1 VELEFPL
8 IFGMY
13 AIEIGKSE
21 TDASI
26 KCDVYKLK
34 NMQTGLIE
42 AETSSLPRAIISA
55 NASQHTLVRL
65 MAEKDRHPTEEEV
78 MEAEHELNMLEGDEP
93 PPDGFH

>member
-1 VELEFPL
+1 MELEFPL

-13 AIEIGKSE
+13 AIEIGASE

-26 KCDVYKLK
+26 KCKVYKLK

-55 NASQHTLVRL
+55 NASNHTLIKLLKERDKV
-65 MAEKDRHPTEEEV
+65 TEEDV
-78 MEAEHELNMLEGDEP
+78 MRAEMELDMLEGEEP
-93 PPDGFH
+93 PTDGFH